1 MGRRYISLWLP
12 EWPIQRMRLKAR
24 RTGRPLP
31 PADAPLALV
40 ATDRGVPRLTAVNP
54 AGRAL
59 SLTPGLA
66 LADARAICPVLLLRD
81 AEPAADAD
89 ELGKTPELPEWRL
102 QGGFA

>member
-40 ATDRGVPRLTAVNP
+40 AMDRGVPRLTAVNP

-59 SLTPGLA
+59 SLTRVWHWRMHGRSA
-66 LADARAICPVLLLRD
+66 LCCFSATPSPPLMPTSWKRWACG
-81 AEPAADAD
+81 AAATAH
-89 ELGKTPELPEWRL
+89 G
-102 QGGFA
+102 